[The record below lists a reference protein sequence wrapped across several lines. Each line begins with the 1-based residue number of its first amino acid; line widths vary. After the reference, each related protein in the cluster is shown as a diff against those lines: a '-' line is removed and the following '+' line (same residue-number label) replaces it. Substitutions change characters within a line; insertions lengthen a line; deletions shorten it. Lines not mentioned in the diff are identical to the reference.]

1 MSRTRKLIIA
11 LVALLIPVLLLLA
24 LRPAPVPVTVTP
36 VEQGPM
42 QVFVEDE
49 GWTRLREPFTVTAPM
64 GGYLRRVPLE
74 PGDPV
79 AAGAPL
85 FWLEPPPVPALDA
98 REREQ
103 AAQAVAAARA
113 RLEVANAQLEAA
125 RSRERLALTAFGRIR
140 DLQSRG
146 LAPEE
151 ALDRATSDRETA
163 AAERQRAAK
172 ARDAA
177 RAEWMESRL
186 RLEMHGGVRSGE
198 AVAVPAPVDGVVM
211 RRHRRSEGPVAA
223 GEPVLEL
230 GDPAAL
236 EVRVDLLSMD
246 AVQVRPGMRVILERW
261 GGGEPLEGRVRRV
274 EPSGF
279 EEVSALGVE
288 ERRVTVWS
296 VLTSPRGQW
305 SRLGDGYRVEARF
318 VLWEGEDVIQVPT
331 STLFRHGEGQAV
343 FVVESG
349 RARLRPVE
357 TGRSSGLWTQILSG
371 LDPGES
377 VIRHPGSRVA
387 DGVSVAPEP
396 G

>member
-1 MSRTRKLIIA
+1 MSLTRKLIIA

-36 VEQGPM
+36 VQQGPM

-64 GGYLRRVPLE
+64 GGYLRRVSLE

-79 AAGAPL
+79 TAGAPL

-98 REREQ
+98 RERER

-113 RLEVANAQLEAA
+113 RMEAA
-125 RSRERLALTAFGRIR
+125 AADLESARAQERLAQAEFGRIR
-140 DLQSRG
+140 DLHGRG
-146 LAPEE
+146 LAATQ
-151 ALDRATSDRETA
+151 ALDQAGTAREGA
-163 AAERQRAAK
+163 SAERQRATRALE
-172 ARDAA
+172 AA
-177 RAEWMESRL
+177 RAEWMAARL
-186 RLEMHGGVRSGE
+186 RLEVGDGLRAGE
-198 AVAVPAPVDGVVM
+198 AVAVPAPADGVVM

-305 SRLGDGYRVEARF
+305 DRLGDGYRVEARF
-318 VLWEGEDVIQVPT
+318 VLWEGEDVIQIP
-331 STLFRHGEGQAV
+331 SSALFRHGEGQAV

-349 RARLRPVE
+349 RAQLRPVQ
-357 TGRSSGLWTQILSG
+357 TGRSSGLWTQVVSG
-371 LDPGES
+371 LAPGER
-377 VIRHPGSRVA
+377 VVRHPGSRVE
-387 DGVSVAPEP
+387 DGVRVAPEA